1 MGANARGHH
10 EILEEERADI
20 ARLVVPPHQRVDEHD
35 RFAHVH
41 REALSSVRVL
51 IAVLCR
57 RRMLPQIRPG
67 RRTARIGLH
76 RLRRWP
82 TIGERFEPMSAAQ
95 TKVMLVDDHSVVR
108 MGFRLLLEGSS
119 DIQVVA
125 EAESGEDA
133 IRRFDEARP
142 DVVVMDISMPGI
154 GGLEAIRRILAREPA
169 ARILVLSAHED
180 AMHARRVLEA
190 GAAGYLTKRSAAE
203 ALMQAIRQVGH
214 GKTFLEPEI
223 AQELAI
229 RQLSGGRDPV
239 DTLSEKEFK
248 VFLALAEGQSVQAI
262 AEVMS
267 LSPRTVGTHLYNIK
281 QKLGASNSAE
291 LALIAVR
298 AGLLTP

>member
-1 MGANARGHH
+1 
-10 EILEEERADI
+10 
-20 ARLVVPPHQRVDEHD
+20 
-35 RFAHVH
+35 
-41 REALSSVRVL
+41 
-51 IAVLCR
+51 
-57 RRMLPQIRPG
+57 
-67 RRTARIGLH
+67 
-76 RLRRWP
+76 
-82 TIGERFEPMSAAQ
+82 MSAAQ
-95 TKVMLVDDHSVVR
+95 TNVMLVDDHSVVR
-108 MGFRLLLEGSS
+108 MGFRLLLEGSP
-119 DIQVVA
+119 DIRVVA

-133 IRRFDEARP
+133 IRRFDETRP

-154 GGLEAIRRILAREPA
+154 GGLEAIHRILAREPA

-203 ALMQAIRQVGH
+203 ALMQAIRQVSQ

>member
-1 MGANARGHH
+1 M
-10 EILEEERADI
+10 
-20 ARLVVPPHQRVDEHD
+20 
-35 RFAHVH
+35 
-41 REALSSVRVL
+41 VR
-51 IAVLCR
+51 C
-57 RRMLPQIRPG
+57 
-67 RRTARIGLH
+67 
-76 RLRRWP
+76 P
-82 TIGERFEPMSAAQ
+82 TIDDESPAPMSAQ
-95 TKVMLVDDHSVVR
+95 TNVLLVDDHSVVR

-119 DIQVVA
+119 DIRVVA

-133 IRRFDEARP
+133 VRRFDESRP

-180 AMHARRVLEA
+180 AMHARRVLKA
-190 GAAGYLTKRSAAE
+190 GAVGYLTKRSAAE
-203 ALMQAIRQVGH
+203 ALIQAIRQVNQ

-229 RQLSGGRDPV
+229 QQLSGTRDPL

-248 VFLALAEGQSVQAI
+248 VFLALAQGHSVQEI
-262 AEVMS
+262 AEVLS

-291 LALIAVR
+291 LALMAIR